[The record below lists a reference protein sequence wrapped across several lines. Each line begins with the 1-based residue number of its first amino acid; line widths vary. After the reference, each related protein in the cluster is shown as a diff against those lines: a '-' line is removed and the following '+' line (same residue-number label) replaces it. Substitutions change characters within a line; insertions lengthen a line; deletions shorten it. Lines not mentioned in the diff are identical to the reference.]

1 MINELLTHEDPWVRE
16 KASHINQLEEMHRDG
31 EISTEEYVELLE
43 DITRTEMVLDNNA
56 NVNGMTLIIKVVTGL
71 LKLV

>member
-31 EISTEEYVELLE
+31 EISTEEYIELLE
-43 DITRTEMVLDNNA
+43 DITRTETVLDNND

>member
-16 KASHINQLEEMHRDG
+16 KASHINQLEEMHRGG

-56 NVNGMTLIIKVVTGL
+56 NVNGTVSYTHLTLPTTPYV
-71 LKLV
+71 